1 MTAQFSKRFFRAAF
15 RCVAP
20 TDSVL
25 PSRAVLRLARAAHSC
40 FMQNKPKILR
50 PDATLE
56 LFIPYAD
63 ARWDT
68 FWDNPGLHLE
78 SDSAH
83 ADENG
88 VALELREF
96 SADAEGVRIC
106 VAVRRFIDDDY
117 FDSELDER
125 DL

>member
-1 MTAQFSKRFFRAAF
+1 MT
-15 RCVAP
+15 
-20 TDSVL
+20 
-25 PSRAVLRLARAAHSC
+25 
-40 FMQNKPKILR
+40 KPHKILR

-63 ARWDT
+63 ARWDA
-68 FWDNPGLHLE
+68 FWDNPGLHL
-78 SDSAH
+78 DADHAH

-88 VALELREF
+88 IALELREF
-96 SADAEGVRIC
+96 SAEAEGVRIC

-125 DL
+125 DLQQ